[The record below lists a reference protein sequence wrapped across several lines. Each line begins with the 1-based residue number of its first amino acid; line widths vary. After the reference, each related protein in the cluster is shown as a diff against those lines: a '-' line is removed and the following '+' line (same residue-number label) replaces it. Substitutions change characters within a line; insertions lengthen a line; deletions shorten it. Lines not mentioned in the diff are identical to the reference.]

1 MNEIDLR
8 RFDLNLLIVFEVLMI
23 ERNVTRAAERLGR
36 TQSAVSHSLSRLRKQ
51 LSDPLLIK
59 AGVRMQPTAFALDL
73 LEQARPLLRGMQRV
87 LSPRQIF
94 DPANSRRLFR
104 IAAADFMQ
112 TMFSS
117 LLTRLRSEAPGVCV
131 EWVSP
136 RDSLLLDLAEGQIDI
151 AITQAPSRMPEGITG
166 EAVGTLQWRCFA
178 REGHPAFSEWGVKAW
193 TRWPHLA
200 IRASDVLT
208 SPVQLAASAAGL
220 ERTVAGWVP
229 HFSAIAPILAG
240 SDLLATMPA
249 ITEGGLG
256 YPYRLESREVPFPI
270 AALPQ
275 VMLWNVSRKGDPEIV
290 WLRDRLGP
298 IIKSK
303 FAGERI

>member
-151 AITQAPSRMPEGITG
+151 AITQAPSGCPRVSPERRSERCNGGALRARDIRPLPNG
-166 EAVGTLQWRCFA
+166 ECKPGPGGRIWPY
-178 REGHPAFSEWGVKAW
+178 GPATF
-193 TRWPHLA
+193 
-200 IRASDVLT
+200 
-208 SPVQLAASAAGL
+208 
-220 ERTVAGWVP
+220 
-229 HFSAIAPILAG
+229 
-240 SDLLATMPA
+240 
-249 ITEGGLG
+249 
-256 YPYRLESREVPFPI
+256 
-270 AALPQ
+270 
-275 VMLWNVSRKGDPEIV
+275 
-290 WLRDRLGP
+290 
-298 IIKSK
+298 
-303 FAGERI
+303 